1 MQIQTVSLF
10 PFRVELGSCSD
21 TRGSQEKLVQ
31 NSEMV
36 GISSVFTTLKALQ
49 YTQFT
54 ALTRQQATWSKQEPR
69 QVVEKRCVSTVR
81 GVRGGTE
88 NTQRHE
94 VEDHSA
100 RQTLSRR

>member
-1 MQIQTVSLF
+1 MQIQTVSQF
-10 PFRVELGSCSD
+10 PFHVELGSCSD
-21 TRGSQEKLVQ
+21 TRGSQAQLVQ
-31 NSEMV
+31 NYEMV
-36 GISSVFTTLKALQ
+36 GISTVFTTLKALQ

-54 ALTRQQATWSKQEPR
+54 GLTRQQTTWRKQEPR
-69 QVVEKRCVSTVR
+69 QVVEKGCVSTVR

-100 RQTLSRR
+100 RQTLCRQ